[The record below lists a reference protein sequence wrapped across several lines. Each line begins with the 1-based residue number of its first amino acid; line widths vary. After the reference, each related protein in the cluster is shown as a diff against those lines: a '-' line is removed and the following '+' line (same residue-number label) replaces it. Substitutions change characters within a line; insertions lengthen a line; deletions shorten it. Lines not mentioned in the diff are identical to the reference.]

1 MADDVE
7 RTGSEPQKRVPCE
20 VYSRI
25 VGYLRPVQDWNEGK
39 QQEFA
44 ERKTYALAET
54 EQRPPEPPARAPA
67 REDPQQG

>member
-1 MADDVE
+1 MSNVPEDAA
-7 RTGSEPQKRVPCE
+7 RPKRRVPCE

-44 ERKTYALAET
+44 ERSVYVVH
-54 EQRPPEPPARAPA
+54 EPVDGRQVERSRSAG
-67 REDPQQG
+67 Q

>member
-7 RTGSEPQKRVPCE
+7 KTNSHPQKRVPCE

-54 EQRPPEPPARAPA
+54 VQPSPEPLARAPV
-67 REDPQQG
+67 REDPERG